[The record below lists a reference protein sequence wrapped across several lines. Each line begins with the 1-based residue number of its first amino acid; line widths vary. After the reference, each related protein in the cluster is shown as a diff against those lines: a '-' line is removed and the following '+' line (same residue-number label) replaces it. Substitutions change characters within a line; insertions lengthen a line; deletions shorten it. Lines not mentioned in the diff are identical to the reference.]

1 MRQRKYF
8 MSFDTIITHTELN
21 LVWKIK
27 AFDSNSSE
35 GSLRGQDHL
44 KPKSFPSGILPF
56 GYGFLDF

>member
-1 MRQRKYF
+1 